1 LKNGFL
7 IKKRDMKNDKVS
19 IIGCGNIGLSLL
31 QGLLKE
37 KNILPK
43 NITVT
48 KRNIEELKHL
58 EGKGVRL
65 TTDNMVAV
73 KDSNLIVIAV
83 KPYNIIEVLEEIRVY
98 LNPEKHVLISVTAG
112 TTLSQIQEVIGI
124 SMPVFR
130 AMPNIGKGRKMSI
143 W

>member
-1 LKNGFL
+1 M
-7 IKKRDMKNDKVS
+7 IKYA

-48 KRNIEELKHL
+48 RRNIQELAYL
-58 EGKGVRL
+58 EAKGVRL
-65 TTDNMVAV
+65 TTDNVVAI

-83 KPYNIIEVLEEIRVY
+83 KPYNITEVLEEIRAY

-112 TTLSQIQEVIGI
+112 TIFKSDSGCYWYFDACFQGNAKHFCQCGKI
-124 SMPVFR
+124 SFMYLP
-130 AMPNIGKGRKMSI
+130 
-143 W
+143 

>member
-1 LKNGFL
+1 
-7 IKKRDMKNDKVS
+7 MKNDKVA

-48 KRNIEELKHL
+48 RRNIQELKYL
-58 EGKGVRL
+58 EAKGVRL
-65 TTDNMVAV
+65 TTDNVVAI

-83 KPYNIIEVLEEIRVY
+83 KPYNIVEVLEEIRAY
-98 LNPEKHVLISVTAG
+98 LNPGETCSDICYSGHLFK
-112 TTLSQIQEVIGI
+112 
-124 SMPVFR
+124 
-130 AMPNIGKGRKMSI
+130 
-143 W
+143 